1 MTIIW
6 IEYYTGHWENSNEQW
21 AQIMIALYEEGKII
35 IAKPEFMREG
45 NTSTVLEQDAKR
57 QYLILVR

>member
-1 MTIIW
+1 
-6 IEYYTGHWENSNEQW
+6 
-21 AQIMIALYEEGKII
+21 MIALYEEGKII